1 MNSGSEPYTLQ
12 SWCFDFR
19 SSSFCAPVP
28 ELDVMKFG
36 ELIQRMYLYLD
47 YQGKRIRLTEER
59 LAHILE
65 HPEMKDVEPRIEQT
79 LAQPERVME
88 SLSDPQARLYYRYY
102 VSTRIGNKHL
112 CVVVKMLEA
121 DAFVVTAYLTDKVKK
136 GRQLW
141 PRKS

>member
-1 MNSGSEPYTLQ
+1 
-12 SWCFDFR
+12 
-19 SSSFCAPVP
+19 
-28 ELDVMKFG
+28 MKVG
-36 ELIQRMYLYLD
+36 ELIQRMHLYLD
-47 YQGKRIRLTEER
+47 YQSRRIRLTEER

-79 LAQPERVME
+79 LAKPERVIE
-88 SLSDPQARLYYRYY
+88 SLSDPQARLYYRYC
-102 VSTRIGNKHL
+102 VGTRIGNKHL
-112 CVVVKMLEA
+112 CVVVKISEA